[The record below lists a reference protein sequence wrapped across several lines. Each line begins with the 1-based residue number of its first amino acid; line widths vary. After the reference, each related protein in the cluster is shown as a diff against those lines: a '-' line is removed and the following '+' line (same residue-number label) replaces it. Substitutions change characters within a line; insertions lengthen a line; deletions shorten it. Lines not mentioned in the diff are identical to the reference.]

1 MPDVKVS
8 GEDRSRSY
16 PLPSNEAERLKD
28 VVALGLLDS
37 MPEPEFDRIT
47 RLARILFG
55 TRSASLSLVDD
66 DRVYFKSTS
75 GLNVS
80 ELPRQGSFSA
90 HTIVTDSQLVVLNTE
105 QDDRF
110 ADNPLVKRSPKVR
123 FYAGTPVTTPSGSRV
138 GTLSIYD
145 NEPRKQW
152 SPVEAGLLGDLSEL
166 VSAELKYRLERKQY
180 QSLLLELEKL
190 KKKFGTDVQLDPL
203 TGLADK
209 RYLETAIKI
218 AKDYADSE
226 DRFLAFLYVEV
237 HNISE
242 INEEHGD
249 AAGDSLLKEMAD
261 RLKAIIRGNDLALRI
276 GGDQFLTLLPGLQLT
291 SGVERPVRA
300 LLQSALEPVPFG
312 EDKLLKIELSLGIS
326 YYPHSGSNSVQ
337 LIKEA
342 RAAMLSAKEA
352 GCNCCAVSIKGK
364 PQTFIHLNK
373 S

>member
-1 MPDVKVS
+1 MPDAKVS
-8 GEDRSRSY
+8 EENQNRRY
-16 PLPSNEAERLKD
+16 PLPANEAERLKD
-28 VVALGLLDS
+28 VVALGLLDT

-55 TRSASLSLVDD
+55 TRSATLSLVDE

-80 ELPRQGSFSA
+80 ELPRENSFSA
-90 HTIVTDSQLVVLNTE
+90 HTIVTDSQLIVLNTE

-110 ADNPLVKRSPKVR
+110 ANNPLVKRSPKVR
-123 FYAGTPVTTPSGSRV
+123 FYAGAPLKTPSGSRV
-138 GTLSIYD
+138 GALSLYD

-152 SPVEAGLLGDLSEL
+152 SPVESGLLSDLSEL
-166 VSAELKYRLERKQY
+166 VSAELRYRLERNQH
-180 QSLLLELEKL
+180 QVLLLELEKL
-190 KKKFGTDVQLDPL
+190 KKFGTDVQLDPL

-218 AKDYADSE
+218 AKDFADSE

-237 HNISE
+237 RNISE
-242 INEEHGD
+242 INEEYGD
-249 AAGDSLLKEMAD
+249 AAGDSLLKEMAN

-300 LLQSALEPVPFG
+300 LLQSASEPVPFR
-312 EDKLLKIELSLGIS
+312 EDTLLKIELSMGIS

-342 RAAMLSAKEA
+342 RAAMLSAKAA